1 MTNESAINRE
11 VGWNEYRK
19 QTVNDTSNKQ
29 LKCDNSV
36 DKNLLFEFF
45 FSIYPQ
51 RETVLL
57 GLGLD
62 ELNET
67 ISPNKLI
74 A

>member
-36 DKNLLFEFF
+36 EKKLLFEFF
-45 FSIYPQ
+45 TQYIHK
-51 RETVLL
+51 EKLL
-57 GLGLD
+57 C
-62 ELNET
+62 
-67 ISPNKLI
+67 
-74 A
+74 